1 MESNGEENLVVD
13 SNANNVVTYDHA
25 LTEEEIED
33 IFSASNENSY
43 IELSK
48 EEGKALNDLIINHP
62 EIKWWW
68 FSENAIY
75 LEINYEA
82 WDELWK

>member
-1 MESNGEENLVVD
+1 MESNREENLVVD
-13 SNANNVVTYDHA
+13 SNTNNVVTYDHA

-33 IFSASNENSY
+33 IFSALNGNSY

-62 EIKWWW
+62 EIKW
-68 FSENAIY
+68 
-75 LEINYEA
+75 
-82 WDELWK
+82 